1 MQPWPGNRPDK
12 ALYALLFTSTMTSF
26 LRPLAYRY
34 RWIYDTVTAVS
45 SLSVGGVE
53 RLRSL
58 GLEAVQPHL
67 KPGAAVLDLCCG
79 SGEAAAPWLAAGF
92 AVTGLD
98 VSPRALDLAAQRHPS
113 LERVEG
119 LAEDPPLADA
129 SFSAI
134 QLSVALHEFPRSDRK
149 RVLRSA
155 LRLLEPGGWLVL
167 VDLHPAGAWLKLPQ
181 QLFCALFETDTAT
194 AMLEDDL
201 PTELEQLG
209 FSSVSQELLA
219 GRALQRITATRPR

>member
-1 MQPWPGNRPDK
+1 
-12 ALYALLFTSTMTSF
+12 MTSF

-58 GLEAVQPHL
+58 GLAAVQPHL
-67 KPGAAVLDLCCG
+67 KPGAAVLDRCCRT
-79 SGEAAAPWLAAGF
+79 GEATAPWLAAGY
-92 AVTGLD
+92 AGTGLD
-98 VSPRALDLAAQRHPS
+98 VSPRAPDLAAQRHPN
-113 LERVEG
+113 LKRVEG

-134 QLSVALHEFPRSDRK
+134 QLSVALHEFPRSDRE

-167 VDLHPAGAWLKLPQ
+167 VDLHPAGPWLKLPQ

-219 GRALQRITATRPR
+219 GRALQRITATRPRQNQLPLLP

>member
-1 MQPWPGNRPDK
+1 
-12 ALYALLFTSTMTSF
+12 MTSF

-58 GLEAVQPHL
+58 GLEALQAQL

-79 SGEAAAPWLAAGF
+79 SGEAAAPWLAAGY

-98 VSPRALDLAAQRHPS
+98 VSPRALDLAAQRHPN
-113 LERVEG
+113 LKRVEG

-134 QLSVALHEFPRSDRK
+134 QLSVALHEFPRSDREQ
-149 RVLRSA
+149 VLRNA

-167 VDLHPAGAWLKLPQ
+167 VDLHPAGPWLKLPQ

-201 PTELEQLG
+201 PTELERLG

>member
-1 MQPWPGNRPDK
+1 
-12 ALYALLFTSTMTSF
+12 MTSF

-53 RLRSL
+53 RLRGL

-79 SGEAAAPWLAAGF
+79 SGEAAVPWLTAGY

-98 VSPRALDLAAQRHPS
+98 VSPRALDLAAQRHPN
-113 LERVEG
+113 LKRVEG

-129 SFSAI
+129 SFGAI
-134 QLSVALHEFPRSDRK
+134 QLSVALHEFPRSDRE

-167 VDLHPAGAWLKLPQ
+167 VDLHPAGPWLKLPQ

-194 AMLEDDL
+194 GMLEDDL

>member
-1 MQPWPGNRPDK
+1 
-12 ALYALLFTSTMTSF
+12 MTSF
-26 LRPLAYRY
+26 LRPLAYRF

-45 SLSVGGVE
+45 SLSLGGVE
-53 RLRSL
+53 RLRGL
-58 GLEAVQPHL
+58 GLEALQPQL

-79 SGEAAAPWLAAGF
+79 SGEAAAPWLVAGY

-98 VSPRALDLAAQRHPS
+98 VSPRALNLAAQRHPA

-129 SFSAI
+129 SFDAI
-134 QLSVALHEFPRSDRK
+134 QMSVALHEFPRSDRE

-155 LRLLEPGGWLVL
+155 LRLLQPGGWLVV
-167 VDLHPAGAWLKLPQ
+167 VDLHPAGPWLKLPQ

-201 PTELEQLG
+201 PSQLEQLG
-209 FSSVSQELLA
+209 YSSVSQELLA
-219 GRALQRITATRPR
+219 GRALQRLTAQRPH